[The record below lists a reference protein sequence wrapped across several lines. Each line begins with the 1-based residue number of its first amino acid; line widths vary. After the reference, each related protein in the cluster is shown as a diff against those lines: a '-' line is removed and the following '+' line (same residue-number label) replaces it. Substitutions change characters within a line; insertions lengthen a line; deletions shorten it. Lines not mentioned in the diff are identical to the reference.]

1 MSGYSSA
8 ALQGARAHVMC
19 GDCRLLCVTMT
30 RWVVLAR
37 FRSYVGL
44 LMNSYCH
51 ADAAEQTQWFGDD
64 IAFKRDGVEILGM
77 GTVQAVAFLLRAAET
92 HDRVPDERLDVGGPV
107 RAKAGIRR
115 RGVFGH
121 RPDLPVL
128 GRLGAAVSAARL
140 TDLSGHWRRAPSGC
154 VWGATTHDDAR
165 AEVIVLDTDRQGRW

>member
-30 RWVVLAR
+30 RWVALAR

-77 GTVQAVAFLLRAAET
+77 GTVQAVAFLLRGWKRMIEFLTNDSTLAAQFA
-92 HDRVPDERLDVGGPV
+92 RRLGFDDAVCSAIAQTYRCWDGSGQPYQL
-107 RAKAGIRR
+107 
-115 RGVFGH
+115 RGSQICLATGV
-121 RPDLPVL
+121 
-128 GRLGAAVSAARL
+128 GRLQG
-140 TDLSGHWRRAPSGC
+140 